1 MYIYILYIY
10 TTIYIIFETT
20 YAHPE
25 SETALPDPEGTSC
38 PFSTVP
44 PERVKLLTCT
54 NNDRERERKRD
65 RIFANRLVVVGRDDA
80 TSSKQIYGDRLVKIQ
95 YILLV

>member
-1 MYIYILYIY
+1 M
-10 TTIYIIFETT
+10 T
-20 YAHPE
+20 
-25 SETALPDPEGTSC
+25 
-38 PFSTVP
+38 
-44 PERVKLLTCT
+44 
-54 NNDRERERKRD
+54 ERERD